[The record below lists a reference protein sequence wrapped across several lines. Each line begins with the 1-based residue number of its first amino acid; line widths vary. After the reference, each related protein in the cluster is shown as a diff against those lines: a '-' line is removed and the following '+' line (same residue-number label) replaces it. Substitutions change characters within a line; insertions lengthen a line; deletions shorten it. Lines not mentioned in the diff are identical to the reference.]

1 MSIKY
6 NIIERGEPG
15 VVGGGNKKFYLSTKR
30 DRLIDLDELTDEVSA
45 LSTVNGADVSAVL
58 YGLVEIVIK
67 MIKQGHAVELGKLG
81 FLRASISSTGV
92 DTEEEATPA
101 NIRARR
107 VIYRP
112 GGKIK
117 DMLNNLKF
125 TKE

>member
-6 NIIERGEPG
+6 NIIQRGEPG
-15 VVGGGNKKFYLSTKR
+15 VTGGGTKKFYLTTKR
-30 DRLIDLDELTDEVSA
+30 DRLVDLDELTDEVTA

-67 MIKQGHAVELGKLG
+67 MIKQGHTVELGKLG
-81 FLRASISSTGV
+81 FLRASISSTGS

-101 NIRARR
+101 NITARR

-112 GGKIK
+112 GSKIK
-117 DMLNNLKF
+117 DMLNTLKF

>member
-6 NIIERGEPG
+6 NIIQRGEPG
-15 VVGGGNKKFYLSTKR
+15 VPGGGTKKFYLTTKR
-30 DRLIDLDELTDEVSA
+30 DRLIDLNELTDEVTA

-67 MIKQGHAVELGKLG
+67 MIKQGHTVELGKLG
-81 FLRASISSTGV
+81 FLRASISSSGS

-101 NIRARR
+101 NIRATR

-117 DMLNNLKF
+117 EMLNSLKF

>member
-6 NIIERGEPG
+6 NIIQRGEPG
-15 VVGGGNKKFYLSTKR
+15 VPGGGTKKFYLTAKR
-30 DRLIDLDELTDEVSA
+30 DRLVDLDELTDEVTA

-67 MIKQGHAVELGKLG
+67 MIKQGHTVELGKLG
-81 FLRASISSTGV
+81 FLRASISSSGS
-92 DTEEEATPA
+92 DTEEEASPA
-101 NIRARR
+101 NITGRR

-117 DMLNNLKF
+117 EMLNNLKF

>member
-1 MSIKY
+1 M
-6 NIIERGEPG
+6 
-15 VVGGGNKKFYLSTKR
+15 
-30 DRLIDLDELTDEVSA
+30 DLDELTDEVTA

-67 MIKQGHAVELGKLG
+67 MIKQGHTVELGKQG
-81 FLRASISSTGV
+81 FLRASISSTGS

-101 NIRARR
+101 NITTTR

-112 GGKIK
+112 GSKIK
-117 DMLNNLKF
+117 EMLNNLKF